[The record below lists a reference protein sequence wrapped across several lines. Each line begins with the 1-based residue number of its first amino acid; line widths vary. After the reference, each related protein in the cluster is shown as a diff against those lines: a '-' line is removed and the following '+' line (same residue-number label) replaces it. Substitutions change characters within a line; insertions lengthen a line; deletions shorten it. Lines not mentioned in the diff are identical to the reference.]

1 MSAASAAGEPLE
13 GYEFAVEPRSKWQR
27 GRDKF
32 LRNRPAALS
41 LFVLLGL
48 FTVGFLS
55 RHVAPYGYLAV
66 NVNALSEGP
75 SWAHPF
81 GTDQVGRDYFSAV
94 LIGLGTEA
102 KIALIVGFVGS
113 LIGLTVGAMAGYVGG
128 VVDNVVMRTTDI
140 LLSLPGFIMV
150 LVARSYLHA
159 STPLQVSFVLA
170 AVFWTGVARVV
181 RATCLSLREQEYVEA
196 ARAVGAGNGRI
207 ILKHV
212 LPNAIGPMAVAAS
225 LMTGAAVIAETTL
238 AFLGFGLFRFTE
250 QGRAPS
256 IGDVLANAQNEGLF
270 HWWGIVFPGLTVI
283 VLVSAIV
290 FVGDGIRDALDPTDR
305 RYVGPPRGRR
315 RRLVPRAVSRRV
327 AAIPRPHLP
336 DVGVRLPRPRVSL
349 ELPLLDRLAARLTG
363 RRRSGRRRLALEAL
377 VVLLLSALTAGAVF
391 VFGIH
396 HTTSRWRTAG
406 SDVQNVSLARGAQTE
421 VAVAAAPGD
430 PRVLFA
436 ASNDSLLRTI
446 RVLSSADG
454 GRTWTSGPGPALGE
468 PCARGEPAV
477 TVAPGGREYV
487 AFIVNRFCLQEE
499 AWPHLVVA
507 SRAGP
512 GAAWLVHPMTR
523 LRANSF
529 DAKPAIAAA
538 GDGRVYVAWSHL
550 LRPTYATIV
559 VSSTRDGGRTWSW
572 PTVVSPRLVRPQH
585 TTMTIGPHGVVYVA
599 GIDARFGVW
608 AARSV
613 DGGHRFALRRVARL
627 PGNPAAT
634 CAAAGRFP
642 TAQEANHCVG
652 PNPTVAATARR
663 VYVTF
668 SPVKANGAR
677 GVSVAT
683 LDADLNP
690 LWQARPGPREQ
701 VQGDQFWP
709 AAAVDGRTGRLW
721 VCYYDTTGDPSRHRA
736 WFSCTASSD
745 GRSWPRPVRVARAAA
760 DPSSLW
766 EDARIFGFGDKI
778 GYGGYTGLA
787 VAGGFA
793 HPLWIDTTDPA
804 GRLQE
809 VFGARLPESS
819 IGP

>member
-1 MSAASAAGEPLE
+1 MSTASAAGEPVE
-13 GYEFAVEPRSKWQR
+13 GYDFDVEPRSNWRR

-55 RHVAPYGYLAV
+55 RHLAPYGYLAV
-66 NVNALSEGP
+66 NINALSEGP

-102 KIALIVGFVGS
+102 KIALMVGLAGS
-113 LIGLTVGAMAGYVGG
+113 LIGLTVGAMAGYFGG

-140 LLSLPGFIMV
+140 FLALPGFVMV

-159 STPLQVSFVLA
+159 STPFQVSLVLA

-181 RATCLSLREQEYVEA
+181 RATCLSLREQEYVDA
-196 ARAVGAGNGRI
+196 ARAVGAGNARV
-207 ILKHV
+207 ILRHV

-270 HWWGIVFPGLTVI
+270 HWWGIVFPGLTII

-305 RYVGPPRGRR
+305 RYVGSRRGRR
-315 RRLVPRAVSRRV
+315 RRLLPDAVSRRI

-336 DVGVRLPRPRVSL
+336 DVDVRLPRPRLGL
-349 ELPLLDRLAARLTG
+349 ELPLMDRLTARLS
-363 RRRSGRRRLALEAL
+363 RRRAGRRRLALEAI
-377 VVLLLSALTAGAVF
+377 VVLLLSAIIVGAVF

-396 HTTSRWRTAG
+396 HPTSRWSTAG
-406 SDVQNVSLARGAQTE
+406 SDVQNVSRARGAQTE
-421 VAVAAAPGD
+421 VSVAAAPGD

-446 RVLSSADG
+446 RVMSSTDG

-468 PCARGEPAV
+468 LCARGEPAV
-477 TVAPGGREYV
+477 TVAPDGRQFV

-512 GAAWLVHPMTR
+512 DAAWRVHRMTR

-529 DAKPAIAAA
+529 DAKPAIAA
-538 GDGRVYVAWSHL
+538 GGEGRVYVAWSHL
-550 LRPTYATIV
+550 LGPTYATIV
-559 VSSTRDGGRTWSW
+559 VSSTRDGGRTWSS

-585 TTMTIGPHGVVYVA
+585 TTMTIGPHGAVYVA
-599 GIDARFGVW
+599 GIDARLGVW

-613 DGGHRFALRRVARL
+613 DGGRRFALHRVAGL
-627 PGNPAAT
+627 PGNQAAT

-642 TAQEANHCVG
+642 VAQEANHCVG

-668 SPVKANGAR
+668 SPVKPNGAR
-677 GVSVAT
+677 GVSVST
-683 LDADLNP
+683 LDASLSP
-690 LWQARPGPREQ
+690 LWQARPGPSEQ
-701 VQGDQFWP
+701 AQGDQFWP
-709 AAAVDGRTGRLW
+709 VSAVDGRTGRLW
-721 VCYYDTTGDPSRHRA
+721 VCYYDTTGDPSRSRA
-736 WFSCTASSD
+736 WFSCTASRD
-745 GRSWPRPVRVARAAA
+745 GRSWATPVRVARASA
-760 DPSSLW
+760 DASALW

-787 VAGGFA
+787 VAGGIA
-793 HPLWIDTTDPA
+793 HPLWVDTTDPA

-809 VFGARLPESS
+809 IFGARLPASS
-819 IGP
+819 VAG